1 VGTEKRERQKTNK
14 LQKVAE
20 DKKALASAA
29 RKRQTIKIVS
39 IIAVAAIAII
49 AFSLSQKKDPA
60 KITTAATT
68 TTIEGSATTVAG
80 ATTIPGATTIAG
92 APTSEGA
99 AMAGKTITG
108 DTPCPKADGSE
119 EKVVQFAK
127 APPTCIDAAK
137 TYTATVETTKG
148 TYKASLDAKNA
159 PKTVNNFVVLARYHF
174 FDTTPCHRILKG
186 FMAQCGDP
194 TGKGNGGPGYAF
206 EDELPKDS
214 KEYQP
219 GTLAMANSGA
229 NTNGSQFF
237 TMFRE
242 GLPPQYSIFGKVIE
256 GMDTTVKAL
265 ESVGV
270 ANDPGKPTEPVT
282 ITKVTITES

>member
-1 VGTEKRERQKTNK
+1 VGTEKRERQKLNR

-20 DKKALASAA
+20 DKKAEAA
-29 RKRQTIKIVS
+29 ATRKRQIIKWGS
-39 IIAVAAIAII
+39 IIGVAAVAIVGIAL
-49 AFSLSQKKDPA
+49 ATKKSPA
-60 KITTAATT
+60 KVTTAATS
-68 TTIEGSATTVAG
+68 TTIEGSATTA
-80 ATTIPGATTIAG
+80 PGASTSAAG
-92 APTSEGA
+92 APT
-99 AMAGKTITG
+99 GKTITG
-108 DTPCPKADGSE
+108 DTPCPKADGTE
-119 EKVVQFAK
+119 EKVVKFAK
-127 APPTCIDAAK
+127 EPPTCIDAAK

-148 TYKASLDAKNA
+148 TYKAALDATKA

-174 FDTTPCHRILKG
+174 YDAAPCHRILQG

-194 TGKGNGGPGYAF
+194 TGTGSGGPGYEF
-206 EDELPKDS
+206 QDELPKDT

-219 GTLAMANSGA
+219 GTLAMANSGP

-242 GLPPQYSIFGKVIE
+242 GLPPKYSIFGKVIE

-270 ANDPGKPTEPVT
+270 ANDPGKPTEPVS
-282 ITKVTITES
+282 ITKVTITEG

>member
-1 VGTEKRERQKTNK
+1 VGTEKRERQKLNR
-14 LQKVAE
+14 LQRVAE
-20 DKKALASAA
+20 DKKAEAA
-29 RKRQTIKIVS
+29 ATRKRQIIKWGS
-39 IIAVAAIAII
+39 IIGVAAVAIIGIAL
-49 AFSLSQKKDPA
+49 ATKKDPA
-60 KITTAATT
+60 KVTTAATS
-68 TTIEGSATTVAG
+68 TTIEGSATTA
-80 ATTIPGATTIAG
+80 PGASTSVG
-92 APTSEGA
+92 DAP
-99 AMAGKTITG
+99 AGKTIAG

-119 EKVVQFAK
+119 EKVVKFAK
-127 APPTCIDAAK
+127 EPPMCIDVAK

-148 TYKASLDAKNA
+148 TYKAALDATKA

-174 FDTTPCHRILKG
+174 YDSTPCHRILKG

-194 TGKGNGGPGYAF
+194 TGKGNGDPGYKF
-206 EDELPKDS
+206 QDELPKDT

-219 GTLAMANSGA
+219 GTLAMANSGP

-270 ANDPGKPTEPVT
+270 ANDPGKPTEPVS
-282 ITKVTITES
+282 ITKVTITEG

>member
-80 ATTIPGATTIAG
+80 ATTSDAVATTA
-92 APTSEGA
+92 EGA

-119 EKVVQFAK
+119 EKVVKFAK
-127 APPTCIDAAK
+127 APPTCIDPAK

-194 TGKGNGGPGYAF
+194 TGKGNGGPGYDFA
-206 EDELPKDS
+206 DELPKDS
-214 KEYQP
+214 KDYQP

-256 GMDTTVKAL
+256 GFDTTVKAI
-265 ESVGV
+265 EAVG
-270 ANDPGKPTEPVT
+270 AAADPAPPTEPVS